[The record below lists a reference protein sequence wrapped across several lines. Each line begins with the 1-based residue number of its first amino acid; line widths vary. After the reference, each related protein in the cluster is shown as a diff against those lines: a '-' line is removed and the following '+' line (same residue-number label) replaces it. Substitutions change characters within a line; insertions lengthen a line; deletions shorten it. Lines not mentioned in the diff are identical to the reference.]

1 VRDPDYIFRITI
13 GAHKS
18 DVPVWHAL
26 KRLLKAFLRTYG
38 FRCMK
43 LEQLKP
49 AGQAAEDDLEHADAA
64 DAAGGR

>member
-1 VRDPDYIFRITI
+1 MRDPDYIFRITI

-49 AGQAAEDDLEHADAA
+49 LGQAAEEVEHVA
-64 DAAGGR
+64 DAAGGIGDR